1 MAAAA
6 LSLKRKLSF
15 PVSRMWPRWVSRSR
29 SAVVILA
36 SPNTVAHSL
45 KLRFV
50 VMITLVLVEMLAVIF
65 ELLLETGFLSFNA
78 DYIDQ
83 PLIVRP
89 IPACPVLRLR
99 RLR

>member
-1 MAAAA
+1 MR
-6 LSLKRKLSF
+6 RKIVNVLESN
-15 PVSRMWPRWVSRSR
+15 PMQM
-29 SAVVILA
+29 
-36 SPNTVAHSL
+36 
-45 KLRFV
+45 